1 MGSDSGGDDGGLTT
15 ARVLIVDDH
24 RTFSEL
30 LKFALDG
37 EPDFDCV
44 GTASSAA
51 EAVDAASRLRPDV
64 VVLDIQMPRQDGI
77 SAARQ
82 IRDLLP
88 DTAIAVVSAHHD
100 PDWVVR
106 AAQAGANGFVA
117 KDGSLT
123 EMLDVLRRVRVGTM
137 LTAPSVFAHPGRD
150 ESACAPPV
158 DPEPVSLTDRER
170 DVLVHMGAGMPPKA
184 IARVLGISLHT
195 CRGYVKSI
203 HTKLGVRS
211 QLEAVV
217 RAQRLGIIE
226 PPDGQ

>member
-1 MGSDSGGDDGGLTT
+1 MSVHGADEDGAVAV

-30 LKFALDG
+30 LMFALDR

-44 GTASSAA
+44 GIASSAA
-51 EAVDAASRLRPDV
+51 EAVEATQRLRPDIV
-64 VVLDIQMPRQDGI
+64 LLDIQMPRQDGLA
-77 SAARQ
+77 AARQ
-82 IRDLLP
+82 IRELLP
-88 DTAIAVVSAHHD
+88 DTIITVLSAHQE

-106 AAQAGANGFVA
+106 AAQAGVNGYVT
-117 KDGSLT
+117 KDGSLPD
-123 EMLDVLRRVRVGTM
+123 MLDVLRRVQIGTM
-137 LTAPSVFAHPGRD
+137 LTAAGVFTRPDRA
-150 ESACAPPV
+150 
-158 DPEPVSLTDRER
+158 EPAVGETVAQVSLTERER
-170 DVLVHMGAGMPPKA
+170 DVLVHMGQGMPPKS

-226 PPDGQ
+226 RPDAD